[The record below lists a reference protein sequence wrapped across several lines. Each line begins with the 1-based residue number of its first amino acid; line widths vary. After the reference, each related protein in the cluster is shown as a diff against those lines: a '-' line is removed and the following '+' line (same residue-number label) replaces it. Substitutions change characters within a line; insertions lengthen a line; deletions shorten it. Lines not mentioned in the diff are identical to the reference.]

1 MGPVISQIF
10 SQAGQLASQAGQ
22 YIAQELSKPHNQ
34 AHIAKAFGEVIE
46 KIEEFRKKDERR
58 F

>member
-10 SQAGQLASQAGQ
+10 SQAGQLASQTGQ

-34 AHIAKAFGEVIE
+34 AHIAKAIGEVIDN
-46 KIEEFRKKDERR
+46 FKKKK
-58 F
+58 

>member
-1 MGPVISQIF
+1 MGPILSQIF

-34 AHIAKAFGEVIE
+34 AHIVKAFGEAIE
-46 KIEEFRKKDERR
+46 NIKKKR
-58 F
+58 

>member
-1 MGPVISQIF
+1 MGPIISQIF

-22 YIAQELSKPHNQ
+22 YIALELSKPHNQ

-46 KIEEFRKKDERR
+46 KIKKKK
-58 F
+58 